1 MIVLHFSVLGEDVL
15 SVLTVCVMCL
25 HSSMQEERYS

>member
-1 MIVLHFSVLGEDVL
+1 MIVLRFSVLGEDVL
-15 SVLTVCVMCL
+15 SVLMACVMCL